1 MLPFLR
7 CDRLNGVLIVFLWYR
22 RKCSATKRAGA
33 AEAQLS
39 GCSGRS
45 TARSSWS
52 LEVLTGSPATDCL
65 GCSFYVYLSNTA
77 AGPHQRPSRRGL
89 APCCHSLTRPSRS
102 LHIDSLLCIL
112 FLYDVAPPSRPPS
125 GSRYVY
131 ENSPRRPHYPL
142 AVSSSLLVLSCPRL
156 LAFCLFLSDISPTPS
171 TVTASRLA

>member
-1 MLPFLR
+1 MLIIFLR
-7 CDRLNGVLIVFLWYR
+7 HR

-33 AEAQLS
+33 AGAQS
-39 GCSGRS
+39 SDCSGRS
-45 TARSSWS
+45 TARLSWS

-112 FLYDVAPPSRPPS
+112 FLYDVAPPSPSAPRFPFVSYSRPLCPQASAMAEIVEPKS
-125 GSRYVY
+125 GLSQVSLIFAYVLP
-131 ENSPRRPHYPL
+131 EH
-142 AVSSSLLVLSCPRL
+142 A
-156 LAFCLFLSDISPTPS
+156 
-171 TVTASRLA
+171 